1 MLTIAFNL
9 ITLYPKNIAMKKLSY
24 LSFVLWI
31 LCFSNVTGKNLK
43 ARFAY
48 ATFFSPEKGPYVE
61 TYLDVNGSSVYFMPV
76 KEGFQASIEIS
87 LVYKRNDSIVY
98 FDKYNLLSP
107 TSKDTQQTVFDFT
120 DQQRVVLPNGTYT
133 FELTIKDKNNSIAK
147 PYFLTQ
153 EITLSY
159 YPNLIAISDIE
170 LLSFYKAS
178 DVESK
183 VNKNGYEIL
192 PLVDNFFDVS
202 NNSFKFYG
210 EIYNTSSIF
219 KSDPFLLSYH
229 IETNEQKKILDN
241 FSKVSR
247 PTSKPVT
254 ILLGEFDITS
264 LPSGNYN
271 FVVQVRNRK
280 NELLAIKETFFQRS
294 NPIPVLSDSVQV
306 DYRNIDVKNTFV
318 SRYSSKDEMFE
329 NVRCL
334 YPIAG
339 LNENQFIF
347 NQAEFSDLN
356 LMQQFFYNFWVKR
369 NPLNPEQA
377 WTEYKSEVDKVNK
390 EYSAGSKKGYLT
402 ERGRVYLCYGA
413 PNQISKMYN
422 EPASYPYEIW
432 QYYKIKNQ
440 TNRKFVFYSEQ
451 LATNDFDLLHSDYR
465 GEINNPNWQVEL
477 RSRTELMNDLD
488 KQNPNNNFQ
497 NQSRQMFENP
507 R

>member
-1 MLTIAFNL
+1 
-9 ITLYPKNIAMKKLSY
+9 MKKIIYLGVFFLLILSG
-24 LSFVLWI
+24 SI
-31 LCFSNVTGKNLK
+31 DAKNLK

-48 ATFFSPEKGPYVE
+48 ATFYAPEKGPYVE
-61 TYLDVNGSSVYFMPV
+61 TYLDVKGSSVYFMPV

-87 LVYKRNDSIVY
+87 LIFKRGDSIIY

-107 TSKDTQQTVFDFT
+107 TSKDAEQNIFDFT
-120 DQQRVVLPNGTYT
+120 DQQRVPLPNGSYT
-133 FELTIKDKNNSIAK
+133 MELTIRDKNNSEGK
-147 PYFLTQ
+147 PYFLNQ
-153 EITLSY
+153 EILVSY

-170 LLSFYKAS
+170 LLSAYNVTN
-178 DVESK
+178 VESK
-183 VNKNGYEIL
+183 LNKNGYEII
-192 PLVDNFFDVS
+192 PLVDNFFDIN

-210 EIYNTSSIF
+210 EIYSTSSIF
-219 KSDPFLLSYH
+219 NNDPFLLSYH
-229 IETNEQKKILDN
+229 IETFEQKKILDN
-241 FSKVSR
+241 YSR
-247 PTSKPVT
+247 VTRPNSKPVT

-280 NELLAIKETFFQRS
+280 NELLALKETFFQRS
-294 NPIPVLSDSVQV
+294 NPAPVFSDSTNI

-318 SRYSSKDEMFE
+318 ANFNSKEEMLE
-329 NVRCL
+329 HIRCI

-339 LNENQFIF
+339 TNENFFIF

-356 LMQQFFYNFWVKR
+356 LMQQFFYNFWAR
-369 NPLNPEQA
+369 RSPLNPELG
-377 WTEYKSEVDKVNK
+377 WIEYKKEVDKVNQ

-451 LATNDFDLLHSDYR
+451 IATNDFELLHSDYR
-465 GEINNPNWQVEL
+465 GEIFNANWQVEL
-477 RSRTELMNDLD
+477 RSRTEIMNDLD
-488 KQNPNNNFQ
+488 KQNPKNNYQ
-497 NQSRQMFENP
+497 NQSQQMFENP

>member
-1 MLTIAFNL
+1 M
-9 ITLYPKNIAMKKLSY
+9 
-24 LSFVLWI
+24 WI
-31 LCFSNVTGKNLK
+31 LCFSTVTAKNLK

-48 ATFFSPEKGPYVE
+48 STFFSPEKGPYVE
-61 TYLDVNGSSVYFMPV
+61 TYLDVKGSSVYFMPV

-87 LVYKRNDSIVY
+87 IVFKRGDSIIY

-120 DQQRVVLPNGTYT
+120 DQQRVALPNGTYT
-133 FELTIKDKNNSIAK
+133 LELTIKDKNNLQAK

-153 EITLSY
+153 EVLLSY

-170 LLSFYKAS
+170 LLSDYKAS
-178 DVESK
+178 DLESK
-183 VNKNGYEIL
+183 LNKNGYEVI
-192 PLVDNFFDVS
+192 PLVDNFFDVN

-210 EIYNTSSIF
+210 EIYSTSSILNNE
-219 KSDPFLLSYH
+219 PFLLSYH
-229 IETNEQKKILDN
+229 IETYEQKKILDD
-241 FSKVSR
+241 FSKISR

-264 LPSGNYN
+264 LPSGNYS

-280 NELLAIKETFFQRS
+280 NELLAVKETFFQRS
-294 NPIPVLSDSVQV
+294 NPVPILADSASEN
-306 DYRNIDVKNTFV
+306 YRNINVKNTFV
-318 SRYSSKDEMFE
+318 ANFTSKEVMLE
-329 NVRCL
+329 NVKCI

-339 LNENQFIF
+339 TNENYFIF
-347 NQAEFSDLN
+347 NQADFSDIN
-356 LMQQFFYNFWVKR
+356 LMQQFFYNFWAKR

-377 WTEYKSEVDKVNK
+377 WLEYKKEVDKVNQ

-402 ERGRVYLCYGA
+402 ERGRVYLCYGP

-451 LATNDFDLLHSDYR
+451 IATNDFELLHSDYR
-465 GEINNPNWQVEL
+465 GEIFNANWQVEL
-477 RSRTELMNDLD
+477 RSRTEIMNDLD
-488 KQNPNNNFQ
+488 KQNPKNNYQ
-497 NQSRQMFENP
+497 NQSRQLFENP